1 MACAIILNQTIYIF
15 RKLAVAQVFKNE
27 SQDLYYAHVQTLF
40 KLHQSVLSETCRLFC
55 FSGDMPQWFHS
66 WHFEVIRKIAIA
78 WTNVSIWLL
87 SIRGGNHDFLRPINV
102 EFCDQNIAKPRKI
115 VAAKTLFIKKKKKEK
130 ENLSWYFYIFE
141 PITRRTRVMCSP
153 IHSFAECLL
162 GLFSPQ

>member
-55 FSGDMPQWFHS
+55 FSGDMPQWFHP
-66 WHFEVIRKIAIA
+66 WHFQVIRKTAIA

-115 VAAKTLFIKKKKKEK
+115 VAAKTLFIHKKKKKKRRKTEVDIFTFP
-130 ENLSWYFYIFE
+130 NLLPGERESCVPPY
-141 PITRRTRVMCSP
+141 T
-153 IHSFAECLL
+153 HLL
-162 GLFSPQ
+162 NVC